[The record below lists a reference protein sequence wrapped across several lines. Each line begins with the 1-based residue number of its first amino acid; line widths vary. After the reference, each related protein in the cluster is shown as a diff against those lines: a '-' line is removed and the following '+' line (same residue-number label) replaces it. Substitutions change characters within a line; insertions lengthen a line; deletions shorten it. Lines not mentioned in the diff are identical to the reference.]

1 MFGVAREWE
10 LHDDMDSDGSVALQA
25 WTGKYLRARPNGDAK
40 ADCNHVGDWE
50 SKRWCLNNMSMFLAL
65 PSWHGKYLI
74 CDNLLDPGQFERADR
89 NGIHEW
95 AIVNND
101 NALVEPAHSL
111 KCVIGAS
118 SISTGVPAGAPVSLA
133 QIAVRLLMDSVL
145 KASAVT
151 GSLAAGAFYGRAT
164 TAVFSVLQLIGATLV
179 WVPVAGGG
187 VMAIQRASE
196 VLMSFRKRQG
206 IPSFAN

>member
-1 MFGVAREWE
+1 
-10 LHDDMDSDGSVALQA
+10 MDSDGSVALQA

-133 QIAVRLLMDSVL
+133 EIAVRLLMDSVL
-145 KASAVT
+145 KASGRYGLVGRRCILWQSHYSCLFRSSVDWSNLGV
-151 GSLAAGAFYGRAT
+151 GSRCRWWCHGNPKSERGT
-164 TAVFSVLQLIGATLV
+164 HVL
-179 WVPVAGGG
+179 P
-187 VMAIQRASE
+187 
-196 VLMSFRKRQG
+196 
-206 IPSFAN
+206 